1 MSLSSAL
8 LTAKGSLSATASQTS
23 LISKNIAGSKDPDY
37 VRRIGSLTTTSGGV
51 YMSVQRSAD
60 EALLSKYIQTN
71 SIANATNTTTSGLD
85 RLSSLYSAN
94 EYSGSPQALMED
106 FLASLQTYATQP
118 GNQSTGDV
126 AVDKA
131 VVLADALNRGNAEIQ
146 KLRADADAD
155 IAASV
160 TQLNNLLAKFEE
172 VNNKVVATTA
182 AGGDA
187 SDMLDQRDALLKQIS
202 SEIGISTLSR
212 GNNDMVIFAENGVTL
227 FEKTARKVS
236 FDPSGPLAA
245 GTTGNAV
252 YIDGVPLGHGTFPQ
266 PFGSGSLSGL
276 LQLRDQIA
284 PAYQSQLDETARAL
298 VNMFAEQGVPGLF
311 TYSASAGTPDF
322 DDGTIIN
329 GIAGTIKVSSDY
341 ITSAGGTPDKLRDGG
356 ENINGDA
363 GFSERL
369 QFLIGSF
376 DQKRGFDVGAG
387 AGTDLSILD
396 YGAAS
401 TSWLESKR
409 QSATVSSE
417 YNMVLWT
424 RAGEALANAT
434 GVNVDDEMAKLL
446 ELEQSYQASS
456 RIIAAV
462 DAMLA
467 ELLEAVR

>member
-8 LTAKGSLSATASQTS
+8 LTAKSSLSATANQTS
-23 LISKNIAGSKDPDY
+23 LISKNIAGSQDPNY
-37 VRRIGSLTTTSGGV
+37 VRRIGSLTTAGGGV

-71 SIANATNTTTSGLD
+71 SLANATGTLTSGLD
-85 RLSSLYSAN
+85 RLSSLYSAD
-94 EYSGSPQALMED
+94 EYSSSPQALMAD
-106 FLASLQTYATQP
+106 FLAALQSYAIQP
-118 GNQSTGDV
+118 GNQPTGDV

-146 KLRADADAD
+146 KLRADADID

-160 TQLNNLLAKFEE
+160 SQLNSLLAKFEE

-202 SEIGISTLSR
+202 SEVGISTLTR

-236 FDPSGPLAA
+236 FQPSGPLAA
-245 GTTGNAV
+245 GAAGNAV
-252 YIDGVPLGHGTFPQ
+252 YIDGVPLGHDTIPQ
-266 PFGSGSLSGL
+266 PFGSGRLSGL
-276 LQLRDQIA
+276 LQLRDQVA
-284 PAYQSQLDETARAL
+284 PAYQNQLDEMARAL
-298 VNMFAEQGVPGLF
+298 VNMFAEQGTPGLF
-311 TYSASAGTPDF
+311 TYTAPAGAPDF

-341 ITSAGGTPDKLRDGG
+341 ITSQGGSPDRLRDGG
-356 ENINGDA
+356 ENVNGDA
-363 GFSERL
+363 GFSDRL

-376 DQKRGFDVGAG
+376 DDERPFDTTAG
-387 AGTDLSILD
+387 AGTNLSILD

-401 TSWLESKR
+401 TSWLEGKR

-417 YNMVLWT
+417 YNAVLWT
-424 RAGEALANAT
+424 RAGEALANST

-446 ELEQSYQASS
+446 QLEQSYQASS

-467 ELLEAVR
+467 DLLEAVR